1 MVVPARSE
9 EVTSYDGAVSFW
21 CRGAALW
28 VYFSL
33 ASGLACS
40 LVSCSLVWC
49 SLAWPSPVRAQRS
62 DEAGPAGAE
71 AGEPAA
77 AGRGRVGVVL
87 LPRGAAS
94 PDMADSLT
102 ELLIAAIASR
112 GAVEIVGKEEFQAA
126 LGRDDEGTLACIE
139 SDACLG
145 RMGRELGVEELV
157 AGTVSTERMEG
168 SAELGRA
175 EVGEHFRF
183 ELYRLDV
190 ENGSALGRVA
200 REVDGGFSAL
210 LSALT
215 TSVDELYVERIEPG
229 AIVVSAVPT
238 NATVSLDTEP
248 LPVVRDGSFRR
259 GFLVPGLHRLTA
271 RAAGHEP
278 LTREVEI
285 EPGTTLML
293 SLELERRAESLF
305 VSTTTAVLAGAGVA
319 ILGSAL
325 GVGLSSQTERDVSLN
340 MRQSREFF
348 EARELEANVANVLF
362 AVGGGCLVA
371 AVVSLVL
378 DLTSSDD
385 DASEPEASRVMR
397 GEVAR
402 W

>member
-1 MVVPARSE
+1 
-9 EVTSYDGAVSFW
+9 
-21 CRGAALW
+21 
-28 VYFSL
+28 
-33 ASGLACS
+33 
-40 LVSCSLVWC
+40 
-49 SLAWPSPVRAQRS
+49 
-62 DEAGPAGAE
+62 
-71 AGEPAA
+71 
-77 AGRGRVGVVL
+77 
-87 LPRGAAS
+87 
-94 PDMADSLT
+94 MADSLT

-229 AIVVSAVPT
+229 AIVV
-238 NATVSLDTEP
+238 TEP